1 MKRLF
6 YLVPVLGFAVL
17 AFFLFHGLTE
27 PAPDLLPSALLNK
40 PAPRLVLPALDAATK
55 GFGPAQLAAGHV
67 SVVNVFASWCLPCRD
82 EAPVLA
88 RLARLAPGQG
98 FALYGLVQKDTPQKV
113 RAFLSQAGNPF
124 SRIALDAN
132 GRASIDWG
140 VYGVPETF
148 VVDGNGIIRLRYVG
162 ALTQKALTGQIL
174 PAIASARQS
183 AIRKVRS

>member
-1 MKRLF
+1 
-6 YLVPVLGFAVL
+6 VPILGFAVL
-17 AFFLFHGLTE
+17 AYFLFRGLSE
-27 PAPDLLPSALLNK
+27 PAPDLLPSALIGK

-55 GFGPAQLAAGHV
+55 GFGPAQLTAGHV
-67 SVVNVFASWCLPCRD
+67 SVVNVFASWCIPCRA

-88 RLARLAPGQG
+88 RLAALAPGQG
-98 FALYGLVQKDTPQKV
+98 FKLYGLVQKDTPKNV
-113 RAFLSQAGNPF
+113 RAFLGKLGNPF

-183 AIRKVRS
+183 AIRKARS